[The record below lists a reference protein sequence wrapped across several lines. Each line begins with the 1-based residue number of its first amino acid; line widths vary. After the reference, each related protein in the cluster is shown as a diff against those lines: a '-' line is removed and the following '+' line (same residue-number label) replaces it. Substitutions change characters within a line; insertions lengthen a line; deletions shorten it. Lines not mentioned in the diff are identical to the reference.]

1 MKHRITRR
9 KDSEYITVTFED
21 GASFVARKGE
31 SPRYDEIVAKAK
43 AKDES
48 VREMLDVSK
57 TIQSAIDMSNMG
69 DRLIVRNRRVY
80 WDGDVVDHSL
90 ARQILRFIDEGLD
103 FKPLVRFYEK
113 IASNPS
119 EHSRSALFNWLGVH
133 KFVITEEGDIVGD
146 KGMYAVDAG
155 HASGK
160 QYRSTASGPGW
171 VNGVEGG
178 PGPVYQS
185 VGDVVTMPRATVL
198 DNPSAECA
206 TGFHIGTKSYAKT
219 YGNTHLLVLVHPRD
233 VVSVPNHDGYQ
244 KMRVC
249 RYYVLGLASDSE
261 LTSSLLKN
269 APRWDVEKK
278 TADKPDKKAA
288 TKKATTRR
296 TPPKST
302 VLADE
307 KTEKASAR
315 KPEPKTKPKASAK
328 RSTPP
333 TTPARRGG
341 RPAPATTTTSTKIDW
356 TPANLKKLIAANT
369 DAKLLK
375 AFPGANLS
383 TLKRRRSQALKE
395 QG

>member
-1 MKHRITRR
+1 
-9 KDSEYITVTFED
+9 
-21 GASFVARKGE
+21 
-31 SPRYDEIVAKAK
+31 
-43 AKDES
+43 
-48 VREMLDVSK
+48 
-57 TIQSAIDMSNMG
+57 
-69 DRLIVRNRRVY
+69 
-80 WDGDVVDHSL
+80 
-90 ARQILRFIDEGLD
+90 
-103 FKPLVRFYEK
+103 
-113 IASNPS
+113 
-119 EHSRSALFNWLGVH
+119 
-133 KFVITEEGDIVGD
+133 
-146 KGMYAVDAG
+146 
-155 HASGK
+155 
-160 QYRSTASGPGW
+160 
-171 VNGVEGG
+171 
-178 PGPVYQS
+178 
-185 VGDVVTMPRATVL
+185 
-198 DNPSAECA
+198 
-206 TGFHIGTKSYAKT
+206 
-219 YGNTHLLVLVHPRD
+219 VLVHPRD